1 MFLKPNYHSKQERTI
16 QISKKISSY
25 VWIASDPCFH
35 FSWSFCMLGQFSSLS
50 SWAIFVAC
58 HCLLTCN
65 LSSQL
70 INRVQQTTSTSS
82 DTWKTKT
89 NPKQTNSIFFL
100 LRFLSQKLCRFL
112 SPSLSARKENPSN
125 QKCPSPPR

>member
-25 VWIASDPCFH
+25 VWIGSDPCFH
-35 FSWSFCMLGQFSSLS
+35 FPRSFCMLGQFSPMS

-58 HCLLTCN
+58 HFLLTCH

-70 INRVQQTTSTSS
+70 INRVQQTTLTSS
-82 DTWKTKT
+82 VKNK
-89 NPKQTNSIFFL
+89 NKPQTNSIFFL

-112 SPSLSARKENPSN
+112 SLSLSARKQNPSN
-125 QKCPSPPR
+125 LKCPSLPR